1 MISYEDIKKAN
12 ESIKTTTISRTDK
25 KTGKTISKEY
35 AEVNERVKAF
45 RMVHPNG
52 HIHTEMISNDVGSDQ
67 KRVCIFRASIYADSA
82 QREMLSTGTA
92 YEKEGSSF
100 INDYSYIE
108 NCETSAV
115 GRALG
120 FAGFGIDT
128 SIASFDEV
136 SNAMANQSESPRDDG
151 EKIEKK
157 ATPKQIEYLKEV
169 YKGENL
175 GKLLKANGLEKI
187 EDMSIS
193 KASELISKIKK
204 GEKKA

>member
-1 MISYEDIKKAN
+1 MISYEDIRKAN
-12 ESIKTTTISRTDK
+12 SECKASPIKDK
-25 KTGKTISKEY
+25 PYI
-35 AEVNERVKAF
+35 EVNERIKAF
-45 RMVHPNG
+45 RKVYPDG
-52 HIHTEMISNDVGSDQ
+52 FITTEMVSNENG
-67 KRVCIFRASIYADSA
+67 VCIFKTEVGYYS
-82 QREMLSTGTA
+82 ETGEKRVLATGMA
-92 YEKEGSSF
+92 YEKEGSTF
-100 INDYSYIE
+100 INKTSYIE
-108 NCETSAV
+108 NCETSSC

-120 FAGFGIDT
+120 IAGFGIDA
-128 SIASFDEV
+128 SIASFEEV
-136 SNAMANQSESPRDDG
+136 SNAIAQQDDLKEQTKTENKSES
-151 EKIEKK
+151 EKK